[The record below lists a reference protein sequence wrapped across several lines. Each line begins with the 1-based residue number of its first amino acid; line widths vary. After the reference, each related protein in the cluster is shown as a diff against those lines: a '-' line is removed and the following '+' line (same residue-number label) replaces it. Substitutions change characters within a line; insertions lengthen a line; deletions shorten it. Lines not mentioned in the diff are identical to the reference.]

1 MEFDFIATTFRYRED
16 DLIEELE
23 ELFKEYSD
31 LSVYISK
38 TNVDGLIVGLGLSNP
53 FEFISFLRNKLK
65 DSPWEIKYL
74 LRFIPIEKVV
84 LTEISKIK
92 EISRFLMN
100 KIPVDTTFK
109 ISIEKRHTN
118 LKKIDIINEIAPFV
132 PAKVD
137 LENPS
142 WIILIEIVGRFTGVS
157 VIQNTNLF
165 SSMIEKRNLSNEPF

>member
-53 FEFISFLRNKLK
+53 FEFIYFLKNKLK

-84 LTEISKIK
+84 LTDILKIREISKELLK
-92 EISRFLMN
+92 
-100 KIPVDTTFK
+100 KIPSNASFK
-109 ISIEKRHTN
+109 ILIEKRHTN
-118 LKKIDIINEIAPFV
+118 LKKIDIINEIAPYISV
-132 PAKVD
+132 KVD
-137 LENPS
+137 LENPC
-142 WIILIEIVGRFTGVS
+142 WILLIEIVGKYTGVS
-157 VIQNTNLF
+157 VIQTKNLF
-165 SSMIEKRNLSNEPF
+165 SSMIEKRVFSE

>member
-16 DLIEELE
+16 DLVEELE
-23 ELFKEYSD
+23 ELFKEYSN

-53 FEFISFLRNKLK
+53 FDFISFLRNKLN

-92 EISRFLMN
+92 EISSFLIN

-109 ISIEKRHTN
+109 ISVEKRHTN

-142 WIILIEIVGRFTGVS
+142 WIILIEIVGRYTGVS

-165 SSMIEKRNLSNEPF
+165 SSMIEKRNLSN